1 MLRPFGLVSALL
13 ALVLALPST
22 ALAQSTDRSVVF
34 TSDPSQAMVMD
45 RATGLWPLIEA
56 ASGVLPLAEDGL
68 AVARERLRGVAQLLA
83 QARQRQVEA
92 AAALVRAN
100 RLVADTVQEADR
112 LRNTY
117 DDALAGLSDSSRRKL
132 ERDAHT
138 RSNRSAVVRLATSP
152 DWVCPVGERIKF
164 RDSWGERRSG
174 GRQHEGVDLVGLR
187 HDPILA
193 PVDGVVIRRWD
204 TLGGRS
210 FDLVAANGDYY
221 FGTHMGRF
229 GADGEVRAGEVIG
242 YMGDGG
248 NAKGVPLHFEYHPG
262 GGHNPV
268 NPYPIVD
275 AQCTDRADIDVSLYD

>member
-1 MLRPFGLVSALL
+1 MLRLFGLVSALL
-13 ALVLALPST
+13 TLVLALPST

-45 RATGLWPLIEA
+45 RATGLRPLIEA

-83 QARQRQVEA
+83 HARQRQVEA

-152 DWVCPVGERIKF
+152 DWVCPVETRTKF
-164 RDSWGERRSG
+164 YDSWLERRSG
-174 GRQHEGVDLVGLR
+174 GRKHEGVDLVGLR

-221 FGTHMGRF
+221 FGTHLSRF
-229 GADGEVRAGEVIG
+229 GADGEVRAGDVIG
-242 YMGDGG
+242 YMGDDG
-248 NAKGVPLHFEYHPG
+248 NAKGVHLHFEYHPG
-262 GGHNPV
+262 GKHNPV

-275 AQCTDRADIDVSLYD
+275 AHCTNRTDIDVSLYD

>member
-1 MLRPFGLVSALL
+1 MLRLFGLVSALL
-13 ALVLALPST
+13 TLVLALPST

-34 TSDPSQAMVMD
+34 TNDPSQAMVMD
-45 RATGLWPLIEA
+45 RAIGLWPLIEA

-83 QARQRQVEA
+83 HARQRQVEA

-132 ERDAHT
+132 ERDAQT
-138 RSNRSAVVRLATSP
+138 RRNRSAVVRLATSP
-152 DWVCPVGERIKF
+152 DWVCPVETRTKF
-164 RDSWGERRSG
+164 YDSWLERRSG
-174 GRQHEGVDLVGLR
+174 GREHEGVDLVGLR

-221 FGTHMGRF
+221 FGTHLSRF
-229 GADGEVRAGEVIG
+229 GADGEVRAGDVIG
-242 YMGDGG
+242 YMGDDG
-248 NAKGVPLHFEYHPG
+248 NAKGVHLHFENHPG

-275 AQCTDRADIDVSLYD
+275 AHCTDRAAFDVSLYD

>member
-1 MLRPFGLVSALL
+1 MLRLFGLVSALL

-34 TSDPSQAMVMD
+34 TNDPSQAMVMD
-45 RATGLWPLIEA
+45 RAIGLWPLIEA

-83 QARQRQVEA
+83 HARQRQVEA

-132 ERDAHT
+132 ERDAQT
-138 RSNRSAVVRLATSP
+138 RRNRSAVVRLATSP
-152 DWVCPVGERIKF
+152 DWVCPVETRTKF
-164 RDSWGERRSG
+164 YDSWLERRSG
-174 GRQHEGVDLVGLR
+174 GREHEGVDLVGLR

-221 FGTHMGRF
+221 FGTHLSRF
-229 GADGEVRAGEVIG
+229 GADGEVRAGDVIG
-242 YMGDGG
+242 YMGDDG
-248 NAKGVPLHFEYHPG
+248 NAKGVHLHFEYHPG
-262 GGHNPV
+262 GKHNPV

-275 AQCTDRADIDVSLYD
+275 AHCTNRVDINVSLYD

>member
-22 ALAQSTDRSVVF
+22 ALAEGDDRSVVF
-34 TSDPSQAMVMD
+34 TRDPSQAMVVD
-45 RATGLWPLIEA
+45 RAAGLWPLIEA

-92 AAALVRAN
+92 AAALARAN
-100 RLVADTVQEADR
+100 RLVADTVQEANR
-112 LRNTY
+112 LRNSY

-132 ERDAHT
+132 ERDAQT
-138 RSNRSAVVRLATSP
+138 RRNRSAVVRLATSS
-152 DWVCPVGERIKF
+152 DWVCPVGTRTKF
-164 RDSWGERRSG
+164 YDSWLERRSG
-174 GRQHEGVDLVGLR
+174 GREHEGVDLVGLR

-193 PVDGVVIRRWD
+193 PVDGVVTRRWD

-221 FGTHMGRF
+221 FGTHMSRF
-229 GADGEVRAGEVIG
+229 GADGEVQAGEVIG

-248 NAKGVPLHFEYHPG
+248 NAKGVYLHFEYHPG
-262 GGHNPV
+262 GKHNPV

-275 AQCTDRADIDVSLYD
+275 AHCTNRVDINVSLYD

>member
-22 ALAQSTDRSVVF
+22 ALAQGDDRSVVF
-34 TSDPSQAMVMD
+34 TSDPSQAMVVD
-45 RATGLWPLIEA
+45 RAAGLWPLIEA
-56 ASGVLPLAEDGL
+56 ASGVLPLAEEGL

-92 AAALVRAN
+92 AAALARAN
-100 RLVADTVQEADR
+100 RLIADTVQEANR

-132 ERDAHT
+132 ERDAQT
-138 RSNRSAVVRLATSP
+138 RRNRSAVVRLATS
-152 DWVCPVGERIKF
+152 
-164 RDSWGERRSG
+164 S
-174 GRQHEGVDLVGLR
+174 DLVGLR

-193 PVDGVVIRRWD
+193 PVDGVVTRRWD

-221 FGTHMGRF
+221 FGTHMSRF
-229 GADGEVRAGEVIG
+229 GVDGEVQAGEVIG

-248 NAKGVPLHFEYHPG
+248 NAKGVHLHFEYHPG
-262 GGHNPV
+262 GKHNPV

-275 AQCTDRADIDVSLYD
+275 AHCTNRVDINVSLYD

>member
-22 ALAQSTDRSVVF
+22 ALAQGDDRSVVF
-34 TSDPSQAMVMD
+34 TSDPSQAMVVD
-45 RATGLWPLIEA
+45 RAAGLWPLIEA
-56 ASGVLPLAEDGL
+56 ASGVLPLAEEGL

-92 AAALVRAN
+92 AAALARAN
-100 RLVADTVQEADR
+100 RLIADTVQEANR

-132 ERDAHT
+132 ERDAQT
-138 RSNRSAVVRLATSP
+138 RRNRSAVVRVATSS
-152 DWVCPVGERIKF
+152 DWVCPVETRTKF
-164 RDSWGERRSG
+164 YDSWLERRSG
-174 GRQHEGVDLVGLR
+174 GREHEGVDLVGLR

-193 PVDGVVIRRWD
+193 PVDGVVTQRWD

-221 FGTHMGRF
+221 FGTHMSRF
-229 GADGEVRAGEVIG
+229 GADGEVQAGEVIG

-248 NAKGVPLHFEYHPG
+248 NAKGVHLHFEYHPG
-262 GGHNPV
+262 GKHNPV

-275 AQCTDRADIDVSLYD
+275 AHCTNRVDINVSLYD

>member
-1 MLRPFGLVSALL
+1 MLRPFGLISTLL
-13 ALVLALPST
+13 ALILALPSI
-22 ALAQSTDRSVVF
+22 ALARDTDQSVVF
-34 TSDPSQAMVMD
+34 TSDPSQAMVVD
-45 RATGLWPLIEA
+45 RATGLWPLIKA

-68 AVARERLRGVAQLLA
+68 AVARERLQGIALLLVR
-83 QARQRQVEA
+83 ARQRQVEA
-92 AAALVRAN
+92 AEVLVRAN
-100 RLVADTVQEADR
+100 RLVADTVWEVDR

-138 RSNRSAVVRLATSP
+138 RSNRSAVVRLATSL
-152 DWVCPVGERIKF
+152 DWVCPVGARIKF

-174 GRQHEGVDLVGLR
+174 GRQHEGVDLVGFR

-229 GADGEVRAGEVIG
+229 GAVGEVRAGEVIG
-242 YMGDGG
+242 YMGDDG
-248 NAKGVPLHFEYHPG
+248 NAKGVHLHFEYHPG

-275 AQCTDRADIDVSLYD
+275 AHCTDRVDFDVSLYD

>member
-22 ALAQSTDRSVVF
+22 ALAEGDDRSVVF
-34 TSDPSQAMVMD
+34 TRDPSQAMVVD
-45 RATGLWPLIEA
+45 RAAGLWPLIEA

-92 AAALVRAN
+92 AAALARAN
-100 RLVADTVQEADR
+100 RLVADTVQEANR

-117 DDALAGLSDSSRRKL
+117 DDALAGLSESSRRKL
-132 ERDAHT
+132 ERDVET
-138 RSNRSAVVRLATSP
+138 RRNRSAVVRLATSS
-152 DWVCPVGERIKF
+152 DWVCPVGTRTKF
-164 RDSWGERRSG
+164 YDSWLERRSG
-174 GRQHEGVDLVGLR
+174 GREHEGVDLVGLR

-193 PVDGVVIRRWD
+193 PVDGVVTRRWD

-221 FGTHMGRF
+221 FGTHMSRF
-229 GADGEVRAGEVIG
+229 GADGEVQAGEVIG

-248 NAKGVPLHFEYHPG
+248 NAKGIHLHFEYHPG
-262 GGHNPV
+262 GKHNPV

-275 AQCTDRADIDVSLYD
+275 AHCTNRVDINVSLYD

>member
-22 ALAQSTDRSVVF
+22 ALAEGDDRSVVF
-34 TSDPSQAMVMD
+34 TRDPSQAMVVD
-45 RATGLWPLIEA
+45 RAAGLWPLIEA

-83 QARQRQVEA
+83 QARQRQIEA
-92 AAALVRAN
+92 AVALARAN
-100 RLVADTVQEADR
+100 RLVADTVQEANR

-132 ERDAHT
+132 ERDAET
-138 RSNRSAVVRLATSP
+138 RRNRSAVVRLATSS
-152 DWVCPVGERIKF
+152 DWVCPVGTRTKF
-164 RDSWGERRSG
+164 YDSWLERRSG
-174 GRQHEGVDLVGLR
+174 GREHEGVDLVGLR

-193 PVDGVVIRRWD
+193 PVDGVVTRRWD

-221 FGTHMGRF
+221 FGTHMSRF
-229 GADGEVRAGEVIG
+229 GADGEVQAGEVIG

-248 NAKGVPLHFEYHPG
+248 NAKGVHLHFEYHPG
-262 GGHNPV
+262 GKHNPV

-275 AQCTDRADIDVSLYD
+275 AHCTNRVDINVSLYD

>member
-1 MLRPFGLVSALL
+1 M
-13 ALVLALPST
+13 
-22 ALAQSTDRSVVF
+22 VV
-34 TSDPSQAMVMD
+34 D
-45 RATGLWPLIEA
+45 RATGLWPLIKA

-68 AVARERLRGVAQLLA
+68 AVARERLQGIALLLVR
-83 QARQRQVEA
+83 ARQRQVEA
-92 AAALVRAN
+92 AEALARAN
-100 RLVADTVQEADR
+100 RLVADTVWEVDR

-138 RSNRSAVVRLATSP
+138 RSNRSAVVRLATSL
-152 DWVCPVGERIKF
+152 DWVCPVGARIKF

-248 NAKGVPLHFEYHPG
+248 NAKGVHLHFEYHPG

-268 NPYPIVD
+268 NSYPIVD
-275 AQCTDRADIDVSLYD
+275 AHCTDRADIDVSLYD

>member
-1 MLRPFGLVSALL
+1 MLRPFGLVSVLL

-22 ALAQSTDRSVVF
+22 ALAEGDDRSVVF
-34 TSDPSQAMVMD
+34 TRDPSQAMVVD
-45 RATGLWPLIEA
+45 RAAGLWPLIEA

-92 AAALVRAN
+92 AAALARAN
-100 RLVADTVQEADR
+100 RLVADTVQEANR

-132 ERDAHT
+132 ERDAET
-138 RSNRSAVVRLATSP
+138 RRNRSAVVRLATSS
-152 DWVCPVGERIKF
+152 DWVCPVGTRTKF
-164 RDSWGERRSG
+164 YDSWLERRSG
-174 GRQHEGVDLVGLR
+174 GREHEGVDLVGLR

-193 PVDGVVIRRWD
+193 PVDGVVTRRWD

-210 FDLVAANGDYY
+210 FDLVATNGDYY
-221 FGTHMGRF
+221 FGTHMSRF
-229 GADGEVRAGEVIG
+229 GADGEVQAGEVIG
-242 YMGDGG
+242 YMGEGG
-248 NAKGVPLHFEYHPG
+248 NAKGVHLHFEYHPG
-262 GGHNPV
+262 GKHNPV

-275 AQCTDRADIDVSLYD
+275 AHCTNRVDINVSLYD

>member
-45 RATGLWPLIEA
+45 RATGLRPLIEA

-83 QARQRQVEA
+83 QARQRQAEA

-132 ERDAHT
+132 QRDAHT
-138 RSNRSAVVRLATSP
+138 RSNRSAVVRLTTSSNLQP
-152 DWVCPVGERIKF
+152 TSVGLVV
-164 RDSWGERRSG
+164 DERRRGTPRRCASACRRSSRRSHQHH
-174 GRQHEGVDLVGLR
+174 GRWGL
-187 HDPILA
+187 LA
-193 PVDGVVIRRWD
+193 DCS
-204 TLGGRS
+204 T
-210 FDLVAANGDYY
+210 A
-221 FGTHMGRF
+221 
-229 GADGEVRAGEVIG
+229 RAGRG
-242 YMGDGG
+242 S
-248 NAKGVPLHFEYHPG
+248 
-262 GGHNPV
+262 
-268 NPYPIVD
+268 
-275 AQCTDRADIDVSLYD
+275 R

>member
-45 RATGLWPLIEA
+45 RATGLRPLIEA

-83 QARQRQVEA
+83 QARQRQAEA

-112 LRNTY
+112 LWNTY

-152 DWVCPVGERIKF
+152 DWVCPAGARTKF
-164 RDSWGERRSG
+164 RDSWLERRSG
-174 GRQHEGVDLVGLR
+174 GREHEGVDLVGLR

-221 FGTHMGRF
+221 FGTHLSRF
-229 GADGEVRAGEVIG
+229 GADGEVRAGDVIG
-242 YMGDGG
+242 YMGDDG
-248 NAKGVPLHFEYHPG
+248 NAKGVHLHFEYHPG
-262 GGHNPV
+262 GKHNPV

-275 AQCTDRADIDVSLYD
+275 AHCTNRADINVSLYD